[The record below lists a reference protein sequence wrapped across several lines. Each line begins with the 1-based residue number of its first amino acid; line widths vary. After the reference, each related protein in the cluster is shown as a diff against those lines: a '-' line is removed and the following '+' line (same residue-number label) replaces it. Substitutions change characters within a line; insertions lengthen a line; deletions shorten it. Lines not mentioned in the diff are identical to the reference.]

1 MKIKGLLFM
10 LALVLG
16 FQVQQAIASV
26 ATTNGIE
33 PVMAEEF
40 TSAADA
46 DYAKVIK
53 KEKKGL
59 GKLVSWVK
67 SKGQKLI
74 KKLAQIGGFGDPV
87 DRWFWFWI
95 IGWGAGLVF
104 SIIGTAAFFSGG
116 WILWTLSSLLW
127 LAGSVC
133 LIIWLIKKFA

>member
-33 PVMAEEF
+33 PVIAEEF

-67 SKGQKLI
+67 TKASILVI
-74 KKLAQIGGFGDPV
+74 KAADFVSFKPEGGD
-87 DRWFWFWI
+87 D
-95 IGWGAGLVF
+95 
-104 SIIGTAAFFSGG
+104 
-116 WILWTLSSLLW
+116 
-127 LAGSVC
+127 
-133 LIIWLIKKFA
+133 KEM